1 MRNSLVT
8 YIICKGLC
16 YANGYMLSYNRSGTI
31 DNIDYDT
38 YTSFRIIKLIKHAK
52 AL

>member
-1 MRNSLVT
+1 MRTSLVI
-8 YIICKGLC
+8 YIICKGSC
-16 YANGYMLSYNRSGTI
+16 YANIYMLSYNSSSI
-31 DNIDYDT
+31 VDNIDYDT